1 MIEKSVRPVKLS
13 NIRINDEFWG
23 SYIKLVREQVIP
35 YQWEALNDR
44 VEGADKSYCIQ
55 NFRRAAGIEEG
66 EFNGFVFQDS
76 DLYKWIEAAAFS
88 LEMQPDSEL
97 EEWADSVVDLMEKAQ
112 QPDGYLDTYY
122 ILKEPDKRFTNLMN
136 NHELYCMGHMV
147 EAAVAYHNATGKDQ
161 MLNIARRFVECGMT
175 HIGPERGKI
184 KGYPGH
190 EVLELALIKL
200 YDLTRDTRY
209 KDFAK
214 YLIDQRGQKPLYFEE
229 EIQKNKN
236 DFGWQN
242 SYNKFQYYQA
252 GLPVCEQKVAQGH
265 AVRAVYLYSGMA
277 DVAAASDDET
287 LFEACRTLWDNI
299 VNKQMYVTGGIG
311 ATSNG
316 EAFTF
321 DYDLPND
328 TNYAESCASIG
339 LIFFARRMFEISK
352 DARYINVMERVL
364 YNGVISGMSLDG
376 KKFFYVNPLEVDPKA
391 CEQDPGK
398 THIKPERQKWFG
410 CACCPPNIA
419 RLLSSIGNYAYEQDR
434 NRLYMNLFVGG
445 EIHTKLKNADLELK
459 VETNYPWDG
468 KISITNNKPADYELA
483 IRIPDWCEAFTLTSS
498 GKSIPYETERGFA
511 VIKKEFDSG
520 ETIVLDLVM
529 ETKLIAAN
537 PRIREDIGKA
547 AVQRGPLVY
556 CIEENDNGPL
566 LQDIYLDPK
575 EKIHVIYEPKLLG
588 GVNVLTT
595 IAKRISVE
603 DWGDELY
610 STYKE
615 YTYKDQE
622 LRMIPYYAWANRG
635 IGEMIV
641 WVKTFMSRGDVI

>member
-1 MIEKSVRPVKLS
+1 MLEKSVKPVKLS
-13 NIRINDEFWG
+13 NITVEDKFWG

-55 NFRRAAGIEEG
+55 NFRRAAGIETG

-76 DLYKWIEAAAFS
+76 DLYKWIEAVAFS
-88 LEMQPDSEL
+88 LEMQPDSEI
-97 EEWADSVVDLMEKAQ
+97 EQWADSVIDLMEKAQ

-122 ILKEPDKRFTNLMN
+122 ILKEPDKRFTNLMD

-147 EAAVAYHNATGKDQ
+147 EAAVAYYNATDNDK
-161 MLNIARRFVECGMT
+161 MLNIARRFVECGMK
-175 HIGPERGKI
+175 HIGPEEGKI

-200 YDLTRDTRY
+200 YEVTKDDRY
-209 KDFAK
+209 KNFAK
-214 YLIDQRGQKPLYFEE
+214 YLIDQRGQKPLYFKE
-229 EIQKNKN
+229 EIKKYGNG
-236 DFGWQN
+236 FGWQN

-252 GLPVCEQKVAQGH
+252 GIPVRNQKVAQGH

-277 DVAAASDDET
+277 DVAAMTDDET
-287 LFEACRTLWDNI
+287 LFDACQTLWDNI

-311 ATSNG
+311 AAANG

-328 TNYAESCASIG
+328 TNYSESCASIG
-339 LIFFARRMFEISK
+339 LIFFARRMFEITK

-376 KKFFYVNPLEVDPKA
+376 KKFFYVNPLEVDPEA
-391 CEQDPGK
+391 CEKDPGK
-398 THIKPERQKWFG
+398 THIKPERQQWFG

-419 RLLSSIGNYAYEQDR
+419 RLLSSIGNYAYEQDHD
-434 NRLYMNLFVGG
+434 RLYINLFVGG
-445 EIHTKLKNADLELK
+445 EIKTKLEHTDIDLT
-459 VETNYPWDG
+459 VDTNYPWDG
-468 KISITNNKPADYELA
+468 TIAVTNRQTASYELA
-483 IRIPDWCEAFTLTSS
+483 IRIPDWCDDFTLTSFGENIS
-498 GKSIPYETERGFA
+498 YEKEKGF
-511 VIKKEFDSG
+511 VIIKKEFASG
-520 ETIVLDLVM
+520 ETFVLDLTM
-529 ETKLIAAN
+529 NTRLMTAN
-537 PRIREDIGKA
+537 PHVREDIGKV
-547 AVQRGPLVY
+547 AVLRGPVVY
-556 CIEENDNGPL
+556 CLEEKDNGSL
-566 LQDIYLDPK
+566 LSDIYLEPK
-575 EKIHVIYEPKLLG
+575 EEIHVTYEPQLLG

-595 IAKRISVE
+595 TGKRILVE

-610 STYKE
+610 KPYKE

-622 LRMIPYYAWANRG
+622 LRFIPYYAWANRG

-641 WVKTFMSRGDVI
+641 WMKVR

>member
-1 MIEKSVRPVKLS
+1 M
-13 NIRINDEFWG
+13 
-23 SYIKLVREQVIP
+23 
-35 YQWEALNDR
+35 
-44 VEGADKSYCIQ
+44 
-55 NFRRAAGIEEG
+55 
-66 EFNGFVFQDS
+66 
-76 DLYKWIEAAAFS
+76 
-88 LEMQPDSEL
+88 
-97 EEWADSVVDLMEKAQ
+97 
-112 QPDGYLDTYY
+112 
-122 ILKEPDKRFTNLMN
+122 
-136 NHELYCMGHMV
+136 
-147 EAAVAYHNATGKDQ
+147 
-161 MLNIARRFVECGMT
+161 NIARRFVECGMT

-252 GLPVCEQKVAQGH
+252 GLPVREQKVAQGH

-391 CEQDPGK
+391 
-398 THIKPERQKWFG
+398 
-410 CACCPPNIA
+410 
-419 RLLSSIGNYAYEQDR
+419 YEQDR

-445 EIHTKLKNADLELK
+445 EIHTKLKNADLEFK

-511 VIKKEFDSG
+511 VIKKEFDFG

-575 EKIHVIYEPKLLG
+575 EKIHVVYEPKLLG

-610 STYKE
+610 RTYKE